1 MWTLI
6 TILLC
11 LEALFMLVIAFALFV
26 QGVQALLRFRQEPPG
41 PIFGALVVVLVFF
54 GISGC
59 GALLASPI
67 GDRPDRDRASPP
79 TRAEKASEKTSS
91 RPEPRA
97 ERKSEA
103 AASDLDTPERR
114 RSQSG
119 PKPQPKPRSERKP
132 EPETRTKPESKPES
146 KPKSKLEPKL
156 EPRPD
161 RDEAARKQHYGR
173 YDASAVV
180 TRVVDGDTVEIS
192 PTIGGVSDVRLIG
205 VDTPETVDPGE
216 PVEPYGPRASAFA
229 TEKLTGQRVSLEFD
243 AERIDQYDRLLAYVY
258 LGEAGNSRMFNE
270 ALVERGY
277 AQAYPYPPNTRY
289 EARLANAQR
298 RARAARLGIW
308 GLSSGKQCQLADR
321 GNSIGEGTPRCP
333 SSGRAPSGGTGS
345 PPGRPVGS
353 GRVGGGGLPP
363 LPPDGDY
370 DCAHFDTQAQ
380 AQRVFDRDTSDP
392 HGLDGSPED
401 GIACESLP

>member
-11 LEALFMLVIAFALFV
+11 LVALFMLVIAFALFV

-67 GDRPDRDRASPP
+67 GDRPDRASPP

-132 EPETRTKPESKPES
+132 ESETRP
-146 KPKSKLEPKL
+146 KLEPKL

-192 PTIGGVSDVRLIG
+192 PAIGGVSDVRLIG

-229 TEKLTGQRVSLEFD
+229 TETLTGQRIGLEFD
-243 AERIDQYDRLLAYVY
+243 AERTDQYDRLLTFVY

-270 ALVERGY
+270 ALVEKGY

-289 EARLANAQR
+289 EARFAAAQR

-321 GNSIGEGTPRCP
+321 GNGIGEGTPRCP
-333 SSGRAPSGGTGS
+333 SSGRAPSGGTGGS
-345 PPGRPVGS
+345 PGRPVGG

-392 HGLDGSPED
+392 YGLDGSPED